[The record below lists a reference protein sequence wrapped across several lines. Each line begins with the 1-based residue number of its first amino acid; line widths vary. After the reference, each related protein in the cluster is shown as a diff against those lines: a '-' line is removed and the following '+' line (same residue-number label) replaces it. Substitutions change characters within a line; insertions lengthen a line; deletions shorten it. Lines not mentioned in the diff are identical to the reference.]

1 MTPANPCHWA
11 EHYAASLLRDL
22 RCPRPIATGPADHP
36 ALVWRRS
43 FLAEVTGWSSGRG
56 MMGPAALAAAA
67 DGALLAFNALSGGPT
82 SYAHRG
88 SALLGERARRMT
100 LSRQGST
107 SPGGSCRL
115 LPARDGFITINL
127 ARPEDHAAIPAW
139 LESTAIDWV
148 AEVSQCATHDLLARG
163 RLLGLAVAALDEP
176 PPAWHTEQSVGIRA
190 LPRARPPVVLDFSS
204 LWAGPLAG
212 ALLASAGAQVLKVES
227 TARPDGARAG
237 NEAFFDRLNGGKPS
251 VVIDFGSAEGRAA
264 LRRLIAGADIVL
276 ESARPRAWR
285 HLGLDAAEMV
295 AAHPGLSWISITA
308 HGREGDAE
316 NWVGFGDDCAIAG
329 GVGRAM
335 AQAYGQAIFAGDAI
349 ADPLTGLHAACAAWA
364 AWLRGGGSVVG
375 LSLAGVVTRA
385 IALGAGWPT
394 QLADWSRLAARDTAP
409 LYALPEPVWAAR
421 ALGADTRAALA
432 A

>member
-1 MTPANPCHWA
+1 MTPADPCQWA
-11 EHYAASLLRDL
+11 AHYAANLLQDL
-22 RCPRPIATGPADHP
+22 RFTRAVPAGFADHP
-36 ALVWRRS
+36 ALAWRRS
-43 FLAEVTGWSSGRG
+43 GLAEVTGWPSGPG
-56 MMGPAALAAAA
+56 LMGPASLAAAA
-67 DGALLAFNALSGGPT
+67 DGALLAFTALTGGPT
-82 SYAHRG
+82 PHMHSG
-88 SALLGERARRMT
+88 SALLGERARRMA

-127 ARPEDHAAIPAW
+127 ARPEDHAALPAW
-139 LESTAIDWV
+139 LGSTASDWI
-148 AEVSQCATHDLLARG
+148 ADIRSRATRDLVPRG
-163 RLLGLAVAALDEP
+163 RLLGLAVAALDEMP
-176 PPAWHTEQSVGIRA
+176 PPWHTEQSAGIRA

-212 ALLASAGAQVLKVES
+212 ALLASAGARVFKVES

-237 NEAFFDRLNGGKPS
+237 NAAFFDRLNSRKSS
-251 VVIDFGSAEGRAA
+251 VAVDFGSAEGRAA

-295 AAHPGLSWISITA
+295 AVHPGLSWISITA
-308 HGREGDAE
+308 HGREGDAA

-335 AQAYGQAIFAGDAI
+335 VQAYGQAIFAGDAI

-375 LSLAGVVTRA
+375 LSLAGVVARCLT
-385 IALGAGWPT
+385 LEAGWPM
-394 QLADWSRLAARDTAP
+394 QLADWSRRAARDTAP
-409 LYALPEPVWAAR
+409 LYALPEPVRAAR